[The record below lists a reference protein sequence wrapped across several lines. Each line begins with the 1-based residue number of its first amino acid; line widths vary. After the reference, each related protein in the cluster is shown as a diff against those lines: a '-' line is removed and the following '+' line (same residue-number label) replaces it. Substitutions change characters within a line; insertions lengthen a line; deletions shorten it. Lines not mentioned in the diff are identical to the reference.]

1 MRLLIVDYLASLK
14 EREELDA
21 ILPDL
26 LTELGYNVISRP
38 RRGTQQRGVDIAA
51 VRKVDGEEILYLFSL
66 KAGNLSRSEWNG
78 PQDQAL
84 RPSLDEIRDSYL
96 PSRVPPR
103 YRDAKVVICLCF
115 GGEIR
120 EEIRDVVAGYMT
132 TNTTARVS
140 YEEWNGGR
148 IADLL
153 LEGLLREQVL
163 PEAMRTGF
171 RKAVALVDE
180 PDVSYQHFRKVANQ
194 LLAAGRANPKARV
207 LSARQL
213 SLCAWILFVWARGAG
228 NVEAAYR
235 ATELALLYAWDLR
248 RGITNPTSKDG
259 KALRNAVG
267 QIAELH
273 VKTAAE
279 LIERKIIP
287 AALIEDGLSA
297 AVRSSDA
304 IDLNL
309 ALFDMLGRL
318 GLLVIWLHFMS
329 QRAEGKTKEHL
340 EAHCL
345 VVLKAGYAMIGNNAG
360 LLLPVRDDQTIDI
373 AIFLQAAL
381 VTGADGGPIHNWIE
395 HLVGRLSYAVRA
407 RAHYPLT
414 SSDYRDLV
422 EHPRGKSDDEF
433 EEMTKGSILIPT
445 LALWAKPLGLTSEL
459 AMLSEVVAK
468 DMGHCAMQL
477 WSPDHTSE
485 THLYVNDAPHG
496 YAIIDLPIDA
506 DGAALF
512 DIVNSAADRV
522 ADHLNGLSA
531 VAGGFW
537 PVVLVACRHHRLPVP
552 PGFWINALRTTP
564 EPDEAAGSAG
574 PAPSADGPDLVR
586 A

>member
-14 EREELDA
+14 ERAELDA

-51 VRKVDGEEILYLFSL
+51 VRKVDGEEVLYLFSL
-66 KAGNLSRSEWNG
+66 KAGNLSRTEWNG

-96 PSRVPPR
+96 PNRVPPK

-120 EEIRDVVAGYMT
+120 EDIRDVVAGYMT
-132 TNTTARVS
+132 NNTTARVS

-163 PEAMRTGF
+163 PEAMRSGF

-180 PDVSYQHFRKVANQ
+180 PDVSYEHFRKVANQ
-194 LLAAGRANPKARV
+194 LLSAGRANAKARA

-213 SLCAWILFVWARGAG
+213 SLCAWILFVWARSAG

-248 RGITNPTSKDG
+248 RGIAKPASKDG
-259 KALRNAVG
+259 RAVLNAIG
-267 QIAELH
+267 QIADLH
-273 VKTAAE
+273 IKTAAE
-279 LIERKIIP
+279 LLERKIIP
-287 AALIEDGLSA
+287 AALIEDGVSA

-309 ALFDMLGRL
+309 ALFDMLGRI
-318 GLLVIWLHFMS
+318 GLLAIWLHFMS
-329 QRAEGKTKEHL
+329 QRAEGKVKEHF
-340 EAHCL
+340 EAQCR
-345 VVLKAGYAMIGNNAG
+345 VVLNAGYAMIENNAA

-381 VTGADGGPIHNWIE
+381 VTGADGGPIRNWIE
-395 HLVGRLSYAVRA
+395 HLIGRLSYAVRT
-407 RAHYPLT
+407 RMRYPLT

-445 LALWAKPLGLTSEL
+445 LALWAKPLGLTAEL
-459 AMLSEVVAK
+459 GMLSEVVAK
-468 DMGHCAMQL
+468 DMGHCTMQL

-485 THLYVNDAPHG
+485 THLYVNDEAHG
-496 YAIIDLPIDA
+496 YAIADLPIDA

-522 ADHLNGLSA
+522 AEHLDGLSA

-537 PVVLVACRHHRLPVP
+537 PVVLMACRHHRLPVP
-552 PGFWINALRTTP
+552 PGFWIKALASAP
-564 EPDEAAGSAG
+564 ETDKA
-574 PAPSADGPDLVR
+574 ADGAETAPPADGSDLPGV
-586 A
+586 

>member
-66 KAGNLSRSEWNG
+66 KAGNLSRTEWNG

-96 PSRVPPR
+96 TSRVPPK
-103 YRDAKVVICLCF
+103 YRNVKVVICLCF

-120 EEIRDVVAGYMT
+120 EDIRDVVAGYMAS
-132 TNTTARVS
+132 NTTDRVS

-163 PEAMRTGF
+163 PEAMRTSF

-180 PDVSYQHFRKVANQ
+180 PDVSYQHFRKVASQ
-194 LLAAGRANPKARV
+194 LLAAGRANAKARV

-213 SLCAWILFVWARGAG
+213 TLCAWILFVWARGAG

-235 ATELALLYAWDLR
+235 AAELALLYAWDLR
-248 RGITNPTSKDG
+248 RGIAKPNSKEG
-259 KALRNAVG
+259 KAVTNAVG
-267 QIAELH
+267 QIADLH
-273 VKTAAE
+273 VRTAAE
-279 LIERKIIP
+279 LLEGKIIP
-287 AALIEDGLSA
+287 AALIEDGVSA

-304 IDLNL
+304 VDLNL

-318 GLLVIWLHFMS
+318 GLLAIWLHVMS
-329 QRAEGKTKEHL
+329 ESAQGTAKAQF

-345 VVLKAGYAMIGNNAG
+345 LALKAGFAMIDNNAG

-373 AIFLQAAL
+373 TIFLQAVLA
-381 VTGADGGPIHNWIE
+381 TGAEGEKISGWIS
-395 HLVGRLSYAVRA
+395 HLIGRLSYAIRSRA
-407 RAHYPLT
+407 RYPLT

-445 LALWAKPLGLTSEL
+445 LALWAKPLALTAEL
-459 AMLSEVVAK
+459 EMLSEVVAS
-468 DMGHCAMQL
+468 DMGHCTMQL
-477 WSPDHTSE
+477 WSPDQTSE
-485 THLYVNDAPHG
+485 AHLYVNDAAHG
-496 YAIIDLPIDA
+496 YAVTDLPIDK

-512 DIVNSAADRV
+512 EIVNAATDRV
-522 ADHLNGLSA
+522 AEHLNGLSA
-531 VAGGFW
+531 MAGNFW

-552 PGFWINALRTTP
+552 PGFWIKALASGPETP
-564 EPDEAAGSAG
+564 EA
-574 PAPSADGPDLVR
+574 ADGAGQVPPADGS
-586 A
+586 

>member
-14 EREELDA
+14 ERAELDA

-26 LTELGYNVISRP
+26 LTELGYNVVSRP

-51 VRKVDGEEILYLFSL
+51 VRKVEGEEVLYLFSL
-66 KAGNLSRSEWNG
+66 KAGNLSRTEWNG

-96 PSRVPPR
+96 PNRVPPK

-120 EEIRDVVAGYMT
+120 EDIRDVVAGYMT
-132 TNTTARVS
+132 NNTTARVS

-163 PEAMRTGF
+163 PEAMRSGF

-180 PDVSYQHFRKVANQ
+180 PDVSYQHFRKVAHQ
-194 LLAAGRANPKARV
+194 LLMAGRANAKARV

-213 SLCAWILFVWARGAG
+213 SLCAWILFVWARSAG

-248 RGITNPTSKDG
+248 RGIAKPNSKEG
-259 KALRNAVG
+259 KAINNAVA
-267 QIAELH
+267 QIADLH
-273 VKTAAE
+273 VKTAGE
-279 LIERKIIP
+279 LLSRKIIP
-287 AALIEDGLSA
+287 AALIEDGVSA
-297 AVRSSDA
+297 AVRSSNA
-304 IDLNL
+304 VDLNL

-318 GLLVIWLHFMS
+318 GLLAIWLHVMS
-329 QRAEGKTKEHL
+329 EGAEGPAKAQFNT
-340 EAHCL
+340 HCL
-345 VVLKAGYAMIGNNAG
+345 LALKAGFAMIENNAG

-381 VTGADGGPIHNWIE
+381 VTGTDGTPIRMWVE
-395 HLVGRLSYAVRA
+395 HLVGRLSYSVRSRA
-407 RAHYPLT
+407 RYPLT

-422 EHPRGKSDDEF
+422 EHPRGKGDDEF
-433 EEMTKGSILIPT
+433 QEMTKGSILIPT
-445 LALWAKPLGLTSEL
+445 LALWARPLGLTADLE
-459 AMLSEVVAK
+459 MLSEVVSK
-468 DMGHCAMQL
+468 DMTHCTMQL
-477 WSPDHTSE
+477 WSPDKASE
-485 THLYVNDAPHG
+485 DHLYVNDEAHG
-496 YAIIDLPIDA
+496 YAITDLPIDK

-512 DIVNSAADRV
+512 EIVNTAADRV
-522 ADHLNGLSA
+522 AEHLDGLSA
-531 VAGGFW
+531 MGTNFW
-537 PVVLVACRHHRLPVP
+537 PIVLVACRHHRLPVP
-552 PGFWINALRTTP
+552 PGFWIKGLAVPVDAPEATDGAETAL
-564 EPDEAAGSAG
+564 
-574 PAPSADGPDLVR
+574 SADGSDLPGV
-586 A
+586 